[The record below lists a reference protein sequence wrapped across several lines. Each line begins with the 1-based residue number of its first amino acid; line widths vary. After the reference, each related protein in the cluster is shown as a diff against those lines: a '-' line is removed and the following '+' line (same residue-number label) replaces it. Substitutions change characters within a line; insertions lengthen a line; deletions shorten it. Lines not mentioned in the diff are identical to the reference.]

1 MLGFIEDCLK
11 NIWRFFSG
19 MDSMPVTMGS
29 TGFRPDGLLMV
40 AVTINQAAWHSG
52 GGVRNRAIPTWRL
65 DGPPQG
71 LCHRP
76 HIVL

>member
-19 MDSMPVTMGS
+19 MDSMPVAMGS
-29 TGFRPDGLLMV
+29 DGFQPDGLLMV
-40 AVTINQAAWHSG
+40 AVTSNQAAWHSG
-52 GGVRNRAIPTWRL
+52 GGVRNCAIPAWRL
-65 DGPPQG
+65 DGTPQG
-71 LCHRP
+71 RCYQP